1 MSSGVLSLLVVNMIA
16 IAQKS
21 HLGKLQRRQAEV
33 GVRGRWYDGNVDGKM
48 DADGKMDV
56 QDCYIQMM
64 TDDIQMMTAS
74 QMVECS

>member
-1 MSSGVLSLLVVNMIA
+1 MFSMSSGVLSLLVVNMIA

-56 QDCYIQMM
+56 QDCLIYR
-64 TDDIQMMTAS
+64 
-74 QMVECS
+74 

>member
-1 MSSGVLSLLVVNMIA
+1 MIA

-56 QDCYIQMM
+56 QDCLIYR
-64 TDDIQMMTAS
+64 
-74 QMVECS
+74 